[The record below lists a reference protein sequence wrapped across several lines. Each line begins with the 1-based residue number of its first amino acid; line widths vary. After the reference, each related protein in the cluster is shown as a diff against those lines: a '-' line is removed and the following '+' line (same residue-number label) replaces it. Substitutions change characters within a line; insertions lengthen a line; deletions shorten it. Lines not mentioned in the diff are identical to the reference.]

1 MIKFIQNLKNV
12 ENISVPVALNQAQ
25 TWLREVTKEDLQEW
39 TSNLQLNN
47 SLQQVQLM
55 VFFNQIEANSKP
67 FQSPFYWAAFT
78 AVGN

>member
-25 TWLREVTKEDLQEW
+25 NWLRDATKEDLQEW

-67 FQSPFYWAAFT
+67 FKSPFYWAAFT